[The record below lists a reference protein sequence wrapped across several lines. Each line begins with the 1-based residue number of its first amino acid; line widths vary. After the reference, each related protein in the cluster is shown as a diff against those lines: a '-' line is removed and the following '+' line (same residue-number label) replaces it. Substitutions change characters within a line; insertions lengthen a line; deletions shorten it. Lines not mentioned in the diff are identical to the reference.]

1 MTSWWPR
8 LEQMSSQGWNREVA
22 RQTARSWVPS
32 RVQTHTHKS
41 VLLMEFQTTW
51 WVFPELS
58 SHPQQG
64 GLPLPEWLPK
74 RPQTAKETATLL
86 GRHHLSQVTRLTAPK
101 MSCKRQLP

>member
-8 LEQMSSQGWNREVA
+8 LERMSSQGWNREVA

-41 VLLMEFQTTW
+41 VLLMEFQTTR

-64 GLPLPEWLPK
+64 RLPLPEWLPK
-74 RPQTAKETATLL
+74 RPQTATLL
-86 GRHHLSQVTRLTAPK
+86 GRHHLSQVARHTAPK
-101 MSCKRQLP
+101 MSFKRQVP